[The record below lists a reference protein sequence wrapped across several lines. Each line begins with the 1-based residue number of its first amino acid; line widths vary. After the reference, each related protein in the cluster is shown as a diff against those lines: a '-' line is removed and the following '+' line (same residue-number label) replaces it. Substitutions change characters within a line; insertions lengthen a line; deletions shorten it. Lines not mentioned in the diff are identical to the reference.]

1 MRNKTLRRGLKRSAL
16 ALALG
21 LCVAGTVNAQSN
33 ITGSIFGQA
42 PGMSGATVVVEN
54 LDSGLTR
61 TIPVDADG
69 RYRLTSLPN
78 GRYKVTLQKDGQPV
92 AVRENVTVSIA
103 SGTDVSFNNASG
115 TPNDGTTTL
124 GAVTVVGASVPT
136 IDVSQTDTRTVLTAD
151 QLSKIAIGR
160 NIADVAMLAP
170 SVVRNDSYSAN
181 GATVPSFGGS
191 ASSENAYFINGY
203 NVTNPLSSVGFSSLP
218 FDAISEQQIL
228 TGGYGAEFG
237 RSTGGV
243 INVVTKRGTNEW
255 KGGIYTFWTPE
266 GSRAAPRDIYYED
279 TGFYPTSTP
288 DGYSPW
294 IKNPNG
300 TPRTISS
307 LPIDQKTDG
316 TLSQY
321 RDRNLTWST
330 LVGAYVSGP
339 LIKDRLFVYANV
351 EEERREGT
359 AVASTRVSTGAT
371 ANQGWQENKF
381 QNPNWAVKVDWNIT
395 DDHIVEFTGI
405 QDRNKSDSS
414 RYAFNYNDL
423 THGSTRTAHLTTDN
437 TARLYVAKYTGY
449 LTDNLTVSALYGQQK
464 ITHNDITEGVDPN
477 CPQIVAAAANRA
489 AGITYPAGCQISTRT
504 DYPVTQPEEKTDGW
518 RLDVTYQL
526 GDHELRVGYERQN
539 AEAAVHNQM
548 AGGVRWTYG
557 KTATPTTAIDGSLG
571 VGAPSFLGTT
581 ALGGQGFFVQK
592 QFRAANADP
601 KVEQSSQYI
610 EDRWHVT
617 DNLLLSLG
625 LRNEQF
631 TNFDGVGRPYISQRN
646 QLDPRIGFSWDVHGD
661 SSFKLFGNIGRY
673 HLATPNQAAIRG
685 AAASLNASEYYVY
698 TGVDP
703 VTGAPTGLVS
713 VPLAANNPVQCPGSQ
728 MVSSNLE
735 CGQAPDP
742 KTTTAKGLKSHYQDE
757 IIFGFEQAVSDNFAW
772 GAKGTYRVLQSAIDD
787 ICGVLLRNKCL
798 NANPGETNTFIFKN
812 ADGTYTEATYTAAQ
826 LGFPKL
832 KRKYYAIDLFTE
844 HSFSDKWYGKFEYTF
859 SRNWGNTE
867 GQLASDLDTGAGGQT
882 DVGRTQDWD
891 LPQLMV
897 GSNGLLPNHRKHQF
911 KAFGYYEW
919 TSEWRTGLTFIAAS
933 GRPRNC
939 TSHYPTADAGLYSG
953 AAYWFCGLA
962 GSGTTPT
969 LPNGS
974 PRPGYA
980 AAAPD
985 YGISPRG
992 SHGIAPWTLQ
1002 LNLNVAYV
1010 PKWANDKLTLGMDI
1024 INVFNRQQAGTYN
1037 SRYETSSRN
1046 VPNQFYNQELQTATP
1061 RYIRFMARYDF

>member
-1 MRNKTLRRGLKRSAL
+1 MKNRTIHRGLKRTAL

-21 LCVAGTVNAQSN
+21 VCVAGTVHAQSN
-33 ITGSIFGQA
+33 ITGSIFGEA

-69 RYRLTSLPN
+69 RYRLASLPN

-136 IDVSQTDTRTVLTAD
+136 IDVSQTDTRTVFSAD
-151 QLSKIAIGR
+151 QLSKISIGR

-170 SVVRNDSYSAN
+170 SVVRNDSYSV
-181 GATVPSFGGS
+181 GGSTVPSFGGS

-203 NVTNPLSSVGFSSLP
+203 NVTNPLTSLGYSALP
-218 FDAISEQQIL
+218 FDAIGEQQIL

-255 KGGIYTFWTPE
+255 KGGIYTFWIPE
-266 GSRAAPRDIYYED
+266 GSRAAPRDIYYAD
-279 TGFYPTSTP
+279 TGFYPVNGP
-288 DGYSPW
+288 AFIPG
-294 IKNPNG
+294 PNG
-300 TPRTISS
+300 GRTVDASTRTI
-307 LPIDQKTDG
+307 DQRTDG

-321 RDRNLTWST
+321 RDKNLSWST

-351 EEERREGT
+351 EEERREGSE
-359 AVASTRVSTGAT
+359 VLSTRVSTGTT
-371 ANQGWQENKF
+371 ANQGWRDYKLQY
-381 QNPNWAVKVDWNIT
+381 PNWAVKVDWNIT
-395 DDHIVEFTGI
+395 DNHVVEFTGI
-405 QDRNKSDSS
+405 QDRTKTDSS
-414 RYAFNYNDL
+414 RYAFRYADY
-423 THGSTRTAHLTTDN
+423 THGDTRTAHSTGDN
-437 TARLYVAKYTGY
+437 NARLYVAKYTGY
-449 LTDNLTVSALYGQQK
+449 LTDNLTLSALYGQQK
-464 ITHNDITEGVDPN
+464 ITHNDITDGVDPN
-477 CPQIVAAAANRA
+477 CPQIVAATQNRA
-489 AGITYPAGCQISTRT
+489 PGVTYATGCQISTLT
-504 DYPVTQPEEKTDGW
+504 NYPVTQPEEKTDGW

-526 GDHELRVGYERQN
+526 GDHEIRVGYERQN
-539 AEAAVHNQM
+539 AEASVHNGM
-548 AGGVRWTYG
+548 AGGVRYTYG
-557 KTATPTTAIDGSLG
+557 KTATPTTAVDASLG
-571 VGAPSFLGTT
+571 VGSPASANGG
-581 ALGGQGFFVQK
+581 ALGALGYFVQK

-601 KVEQSSQYI
+601 KVEQSSQYV

-617 DNLLLSLG
+617 DNFLLSLG

-631 TNFDGVGRPYISQRN
+631 TNFDGLGRPYISQRH
-646 QLDPRIGFSWDVHGD
+646 QLDPRIGFSWDLHGD
-661 SSFKLFGNIGRY
+661 STFKLFGNIGRY

-685 AAASLNASEYYVY
+685 AAASLNASEYYTY

-703 VTGAPTGLVS
+703 VTGAPTGLTLI
-713 VPLAANNPVQCPGSQ
+713 PLKANNPVQCPGSN

-735 CGQAPDP
+735 CNTAPDP
-742 KTTTAKGLKSHYQDE
+742 KTTTAKNLKSHYQDE
-757 IIFGFEQAVSDNFAW
+757 IIFGFEQAISDEWAW

-787 ICGVLLRNKCL
+787 VCGVLLRNKCL
-798 NANPGETNTFIFKN
+798 NANPGETNTFVFKN
-812 ADGTYTEATYTAAQ
+812 ADGTYTEATFTAAQ

-832 KRKYYAIDLFTE
+832 KRKYYAIDLFSE
-844 HSFSDKWYGKFEYTF
+844 HSFHDKWYGKFEYTF

-867 GQLASDLDTGAGGQT
+867 GQLASDLDTGAGGQA

-897 GSNGLLPNHRKHQF
+897 GANGVLPNHRKHQF
-911 KAFGYYEW
+911 KAFGYYQWNE
-919 TSEWRTGLTFIAAS
+919 EWRTGLTFIAAS

-962 GSGTTPT
+962 GSGTAP
-969 LPNGS
+969 GS
-974 PRPGYA
+974 TGYA
-980 AAAPD
+980 PASSD
-985 YGISPRG
+985 YTISPRG

-1002 LNLNVAYV
+1002 MNLNVAYV
-1010 PKWANDKLTLGMDI
+1010 PKWADGKLTLGADI
-1024 INVFNRQQAGTYN
+1024 INLFNRQQAGSYN

-1046 VPNQFYNQELQTATP
+1046 VPNQFYNQEIQTAAP

>member
-1 MRNKTLRRGLKRSAL
+1 MKNRTIHRGLKRTAL

-21 LCVAGTVNAQSN
+21 VCVAGTVQAQSN

-54 LDSGLTR
+54 VDSGLTR

-78 GRYKVTLQKDGQPV
+78 GRYRVTLQKDGQPV

-136 IDVSQTDTRTVLTAD
+136 IDVSQTDTRTVFSAD
-151 QLSKIAIGR
+151 QLSKISIGR

-170 SVVRNDSYSAN
+170 SVVRNDSYSV
-181 GATVPSFGGS
+181 GGSTVPSFGGS

-203 NVTNPLSSVGFSSLP
+203 NVTNPLTSLGYSALP
-218 FDAISEQQIL
+218 FDAIGEQQIL

-255 KGGIYTFWTPE
+255 KGGIYTFWIPE
-266 GSRAAPRDIYYED
+266 GSRAAPRDIYYAD
-279 TGFYPTSTP
+279 TGFYPVNGP
-288 DGYSPW
+288 AFIPG
-294 IKNPNG
+294 PNG
-300 TPRTISS
+300 GRTVDASTRTI
-307 LPIDQKTDG
+307 DQRTDG

-321 RDRNLTWST
+321 RDKNLSWST

-351 EEERREGT
+351 EEERREGSE
-359 AVASTRVSTGAT
+359 VLSTRVSTGTT
-371 ANQGWQENKF
+371 ANQGWRDYKLQY
-381 QNPNWAVKVDWNIT
+381 PNWAVKVDWNIT
-395 DDHIVEFTGI
+395 DNHVVEFTGI
-405 QDRNKSDSS
+405 QDRTKTDSS
-414 RYAFNYNDL
+414 RYAFNYADY
-423 THGSTRTAHLTTDN
+423 THGSTRTAHSTGDN
-437 TARLYVAKYTGY
+437 NARLYVAKYTGY
-449 LTDNLTVSALYGQQK
+449 LTDNLTLSALYGQQK
-464 ITHNDITEGVDPN
+464 ITHNDITDGVDPN
-477 CPQIVAAAANRA
+477 CPQIVAATQNRA
-489 AGITYPAGCQISTRT
+489 PGVTYATGCQISTLT
-504 DYPVTQPEEKTDGW
+504 NYPVTQPEEKTDGW
-518 RLDVTYQL
+518 RLDVAYQL
-526 GDHELRVGYERQN
+526 GDHEIRVGYERQN
-539 AEAAVHNQM
+539 AEASVHNGM
-548 AGGVRWTYG
+548 AGGVRYTYG
-557 KTATPTTAIDGSLG
+557 KTATPTTAVDASLG
-571 VGAPSFLGTT
+571 VGSPASANGG
-581 ALGGQGFFVQK
+581 ALGALGYFVQK

-601 KVEQSSQYI
+601 KVEQSSQYV
-610 EDRWHVT
+610 EDRWRVT
-617 DNLLLSLG
+617 DNFLLSLG

-631 TNFDGVGRPYISQRN
+631 TNFDGLGRPYISQRH
-646 QLDPRIGFSWDVHGD
+646 QLDPRIGFSWDLHGD
-661 SSFKLFGNIGRY
+661 STFKLFGNIGRY

-685 AAASLNASEYYVY
+685 AAASLNASEYYTY

-703 VTGAPTGLVS
+703 VTGAPTGLTLI
-713 VPLAANNPVQCPGSQ
+713 PLKANNPVQCPGSN

-735 CGQAPDP
+735 CNTAPDP
-742 KTTTAKGLKSHYQDE
+742 KTTTAKNLKSHYQDE
-757 IIFGFEQAVSDNFAW
+757 IIFGFEQAISDEWAW

-787 ICGVLLRNKCL
+787 VCGVLLRNKCL
-798 NANPGETNTFIFKN
+798 NANPGETNTFVFKN
-812 ADGTYTEATYTAAQ
+812 ADGTYTEATFTAAQ

-832 KRKYYAIDLFTE
+832 KRKYYAIDLFSE
-844 HSFSDKWYGKFEYTF
+844 HSFHDKWYGKFEYTF

-867 GQLASDLDTGAGGQT
+867 GQLASDLDTGAGGQA

-897 GSNGLLPNHRKHQF
+897 GANGVLPNHRKHQF
-911 KAFGYYEW
+911 KAFGYYQWNE
-919 TSEWRTGLTFIAAS
+919 EWRTGLTFIAAS

-962 GSGTTPT
+962 GSGTAP
-969 LPNGS
+969 GS
-974 PRPGYA
+974 TGYA
-980 AAAPD
+980 PASSD
-985 YGISPRG
+985 YAISPRG

-1002 LNLNVAYV
+1002 MNLNVAYV
-1010 PKWANDKLTLGMDI
+1010 PKWADGKLTLGADI
-1024 INVFNRQQAGTYN
+1024 INLFNRQQAGSYN

-1046 VPNQFYNQELQTATP
+1046 VPNQFYNQEIQTAAP